1 MLTREME
8 GAVVKCENYWC
19 SSSYGP
25 IRLKLLSTS
34 AATPSASTERSVAGM
49 NFSLP
54 PKRASATTIKRV
66 FELTNTRFSGSKPRI
81 VTHFQYLEWPDMNV
95 PDDPR
100 GILGLIKEVDAAIAA
115 SSPLAASDCTDICS
129 TPVDDLVDSTTGVAQ
144 HALGKKSPVL
154 LHCSAGVGRTGGF
167 IAVDALLDAIRHE
180 LKKKLATAPN
190 SGETLAKVNEKD
202 AMDVDPPVVRTIPLE
217 LATRHKSNGKQR
229 EVHEE
234 DRGFIVHL
242 PNAGWGADSL
252 KTPSHDRMVVDSHDE
267 IETDTSPTDSPSPD
281 SVPSN
286 NLWLTDRPKPS
297 TREWAEAVSDSTGM
311 IGGGLRNPN
320 ANSSSSSI
328 TSSNASSNM
337 NLSLPPPI
345 VPIEA
350 HAPGSRRK
358 QSPAPTDSSSSIP
371 SRHSSD
377 SLGLGSIG
385 ADLPS
390 SSVGTT
396 MSNKSSQDRG
406 LIRPSVPGGSQELLK
421 GAVDFVK
428 DQKVLTP
435 SGLDSPRSSEVVPST
450 NNTSNTSSTVGQ
462 PRLEFS
468 QSPQPLVARSGMG
481 AVTASSKDL
490 STKSTSPSSLPP
502 PSSSLS
508 SVSRSASRSDF
519 SREPIAQRRN
529 FQSEPSGNPSGMGFR
544 SVSPP
549 ISPLDGLHGVSAS
562 VKKSVTAKSHLAD
575 TFSSDD
581 NLSSADDVQ
590 ASIVD
595 YKEPRP
601 LHADRSPIAL
611 SKFEEP
617 VWQIIHDMREQRM
630 SLCQSLRQYVFVHA
644 ALIEGALMI
653 VDEERELSENGS
665 TLGSSTVNVDTEI
678 SAGANTNPGS
688 EMGLMPSGGKR
699 GASPT
704 ELLKKDRKGE
714 LSLAKRPSMKRK
726 KSSTEGRT
734 FDTTAR
740 SLLARSSAAALP

>member
-34 AATPSASTERSVAGM
+34 AATPSASTECSVAGM
-49 NFSLP
+49 GFLLP
-54 PKRASATTIKRV
+54 PKRASAATIKRV
-66 FELTNTRFSGSKPRI
+66 FELTNTRFPSSKPRI
-81 VTHFQYLEWPDMNV
+81 ITHLQYLEWPDMNV

-100 GILGLIKEVDAAIAA
+100 GILGLIKEVDAAIAT

-129 TPVDDLVDSTTGVAQ
+129 TSVDDLVDSTTGVAQ

-167 IAVDALLDAIRHE
+167 IAVDAMLDAVRRE
-180 LKKKLATAPN
+180 LKEKLAEAPS
-190 SGETLAKVNEKD
+190 SGETLARVNEKD
-202 AMDVDPPVVRTIPLE
+202 AMDVDPPVVGTIPLE
-217 LATRHKSNGKQR
+217 LATRRNNKGKQR
-229 EVHEE
+229 EAHKE
-234 DRGFIVHL
+234 DGGFIVHV
-242 PNAGWGADSL
+242 PNAGWGVDSL
-252 KTPSHDRMVVDSHDE
+252 KTPSHDHMVVDSRDE
-267 IETDTSPTDSPSPD
+267 METDISPTDSPSPD

-297 TREWAEAVSDSTGM
+297 TRKWAEAVSNSTGM

-328 TSSNASSNM
+328 TTPNTSSNI
-337 NLSLPPPI
+337 NLPLPPPI

-350 HAPGSRRK
+350 HAPNSRRK
-358 QSPAPTDSSSSIP
+358 QSPAPTNSSSSIP

-377 SLGLGSIG
+377 SLGIGSIG

-390 SSVGTT
+390 SSIGTT
-396 MSNKSSQDRG
+396 MSNMSSQDRG
-406 LIRPSVPGGSQELLK
+406 LIRPFVPGGSQELLK
-421 GAVDFVK
+421 GGVDFAK
-428 DQKVLTP
+428 DQKVLQP
-435 SGLDSPRSSEVVPST
+435 SALDSPRSSEVVPTT

-462 PRLEFS
+462 PRPEFC
-468 QSPQPLVARSGMG
+468 QSPQPTVARSRIG
-481 AVTASSKDL
+481 AVTASSKDPT
-490 STKSTSPSSLPP
+490 TKSTSPSSLPP
-502 PSSSLS
+502 PSSSLP
-508 SVSRSASRSDF
+508 SVSRSGSRSDF
-519 SREPIAQRRN
+519 SREPVAQHRN

-549 ISPLDGLHGVSAS
+549 ISLLDGPYGVS
-562 VKKSVTAKSHLAD
+562 AKSHLAD

-581 NLSSADDVQ
+581 NLSSVDNVQ

-644 ALIEGALMI
+644 ALIEGTLMI
-653 VDEERELSENGS
+653 VDEQREFSGKGG
-665 TLGSSTVNVDTEI
+665 TLGSSTVNADTGL
-678 SAGANTNPGS
+678 STGANTNPSS
-688 EMGLMPSGGKR
+688 EINLIPSGGKR

-726 KSSTEGRT
+726 KSNTKNRT
-734 FDTTAR
+734 FDTAVG
-740 SLLARSSAAALP
+740 SLLPRSSAAGLP